1 MLNLATQFYT
11 FRHTA
16 VLTSLQEP
24 DSYTDENFGNINDN
38 DGYVIDP
45 YFFKKTVEGAE
56 DFKNEDGFFA
66 QALVQLNIND
76 SNWAGMAPANSW
88 SRIYCLENCMFRPA
102 QMNAYTTGVMF
113 KASLDIATDRVFDES
128 GETVSNPSNWPTN
141 LFYFNYNFYTSV
153 NAIRKLVLNNLPGD
167 ITDDSTT
174 EELAKYSIKRFGKT
188 ENYACYYNYWIKH
201 EDNNN
206 DTEMGVMEFG
216 IVRNNIYRLSVN
228 KVAGLGSG
236 EPFIEPEQPDEYKAE
251 LNINI
256 DVFPCAVRNQD
267 VELE

>member
-1 MLNLATQFYT
+1 M
-11 FRHTA
+11 
-16 VLTSLQEP
+16 
-24 DSYTDENFGNINDN
+24 
-38 DGYVIDP
+38 
-45 YFFKKTVEGAE
+45 
-56 DFKNEDGFFA
+56 
-66 QALVQLNIND
+66 
-76 SNWAGMAPANSW
+76 
-88 SRIYCLENCMFRPA
+88 
-102 QMNAYTTGVMF
+102 
-113 KASLDIATDRVFDES
+113 
-128 GETVSNPSNWPTN
+128 
-141 LFYFNYNFYTSV
+141 
-153 NAIRKLVLNNLPGD
+153 PGD
-167 ITDDSTT
+167 ITDNSTT
-174 EELAKYSIKRFGKT
+174 EELAKYSIKRFKKT

-256 DVFPCAVRNQD
+256 DVFPWAVRNQD